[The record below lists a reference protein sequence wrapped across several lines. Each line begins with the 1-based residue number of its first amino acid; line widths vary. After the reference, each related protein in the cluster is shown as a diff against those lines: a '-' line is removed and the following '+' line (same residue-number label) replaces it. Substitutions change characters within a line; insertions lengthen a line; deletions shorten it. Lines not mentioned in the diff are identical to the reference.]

1 MVLVHGRHLA
11 GRMLPFR
18 LPGSRDHGGKHCIAG
33 VSYTGTAI
41 SMATKPIRGG
51 TGGKAFPWAGARGC
65 LRPPLRAGTPRNAP
79 GSGAGLMTRSVPQG
93 HAALLLRARH
103 FRPWAPRALRLR
115 LAWAKARSARRQG
128 PAGASGPGHDAWP
141 ACGRGAHCLL
151 AELAGRS
158 PVMTHGGVCGRRAC
172 APALLVE
179 ALRKWRGGRRSR
191 LGTLGPAAT
200 RP

>member
-1 MVLVHGRHLA
+1 
-11 GRMLPFR
+11 
-18 LPGSRDHGGKHCIAG
+18 
-33 VSYTGTAI
+33 
-41 SMATKPIRGG
+41 
-51 TGGKAFPWAGARGC
+51 
-65 LRPPLRAGTPRNAP
+65 
-79 GSGAGLMTRSVPQG
+79 MTRSVPQVL
-93 HAALLLRARH
+93 AALLLRAR
-103 FRPWAPRALRLR
+103 RSTQRAPRALRLR
-115 LAWAKARSARRQG
+115 LAWPNARPARRQG

-141 ACGRGAHCLL
+141 ACGRGAHFLL

-200 RP
+200 RPWRVRVLHCIAVLVEQSGQAAMCVMRMRLSRPRLPGRCHRPPRPFRRAGVRELGSPGDG